1 MRITFIQR
9 AAGVVIVEDSA
20 DDLPLARERH
30 TLQIKGRRA
39 RAACAG
45 GFIGA
50 HPVEVL
56 PCPGPR

>member
-9 AAGVVIVEDSA
+9 AAGVVIVEDSG
-20 DDLPLARERH
+20 DDRPFARGRH
-30 TLQIKGRRA
+30 TLEIEGRRVP
-39 RAACAG
+39 AACAG